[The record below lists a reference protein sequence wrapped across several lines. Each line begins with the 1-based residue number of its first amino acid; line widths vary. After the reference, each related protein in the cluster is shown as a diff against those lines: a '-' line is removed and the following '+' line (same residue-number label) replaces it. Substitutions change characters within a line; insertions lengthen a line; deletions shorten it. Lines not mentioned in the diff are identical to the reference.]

1 MTIAPGAAIR
11 RLLSSK
17 LCSFCLL
24 AGAGCATSNYQYS
37 HFSNSAPG
45 EITQTALLVEQG
57 QPDKTLDT
65 MAYVVETP
73 QRVLPF
79 LPQVKRHELSPES
92 TEKLTT
98 YLRNNDLADVR
109 IQINEY
115 DPAGQWRL
123 LRENESIS
131 PGWRYTAGAMSVLGY
146 TLFPGRV
153 FGTNNYNL
161 YTNTLN
167 LNSDRPAS
175 LLREA
180 AVAKDIHARRWPGTY
195 AFMTSLPGLALIR
208 GTRSV
213 NEVVSYTRFTQDWET
228 EKQAY
233 RVLYPTLGME
243 TTSLGVPI
251 INSSLAWWF
260 GPLLPLGGAA
270 IGGITGYT
278 VSSLREAEVKK
289 AVPPWPQPQGELQ
302 PVNLVGAGSDSK

>member
-1 MTIAPGAAIR
+1 VTIAPGAATCR
-11 RLLSSK
+11 SLFSRLG
-17 LCSFCLL
+17 SFCLL
-24 AGAGCATSNYQYS
+24 AGLGCATSNYQYS
-37 HFSNSAPG
+37 HFTNSAPG
-45 EITQTALLVEQG
+45 EITQTAMLIEQG
-57 QPDKTLDT
+57 PPDKTLDT
-65 MAYVVETP
+65 IAYVVETP
-73 QRVLPF
+73 ERVLPF

-109 IQINEY
+109 IRVNEY

-123 LRENESIS
+123 LRENDRIS
-131 PGWRYTAGAMSVLGY
+131 PIWRYTVGAWSVLDY

-167 LNSDRPAS
+167 LNTDRPAG

-180 AVAKDIHARRWPGTY
+180 AVAKDIHARRWPGAY

-208 GTRSV
+208 RTRSV
-213 NEVVSYTRFTQDWET
+213 NEVVSYARFTQDWET

-251 INSSLAWWF
+251 INTSLAWWF

-278 VSSLREAEVKK
+278 VSTFREAEVKK
-289 AVPPWPQPQGELQ
+289 AVPPWPQPKGELL
-302 PVNLVGAGSDSK
+302 PVNLVGEGADPK